1 MNPRIAI
8 FLLVFFALCIIGCR
22 GTPPA
27 ADPPEP
33 KVEGAQL
40 VLPPESPQLASLQV
54 DPPRE
59 ARAGALRLNGRLAWD
74 ETATVRVYSPFA
86 GRVTEVVVDPGER
99 VERGDILARI
109 ASSDFGQAEADARK
123 ADSELRLAER
133 ALARVRDLYE
143 HGAAAQKEL
152 EAAEDDQVR
161 ARSESERARSRL
173 AAYGADARS
182 VDGSFALRAP
192 IGGIVVERTTSR
204 GQEIRNDQMLAGT
217 PQLAAP
223 LFTITDPERLWVV
236 VDVSEHD
243 APNLHPGDPLR
254 IRLHTEPG
262 EAVPGRVDVVSD
274 FLDPTTRTLKVRGSL
289 SNADRRLRAEML
301 VSVEL
306 DVPDETPV
314 AEVPTSAVLL
324 EGEKHYVYVQNAP
337 GTFERREVAIGAER
351 DGWMPVASGV
361 DARHGVV
368 TRGAL
373 LLEQIYKDAGS

>member
-8 FLLVFFALCIIGCR
+8 FLLILFALCGVACR

-27 ADPPEP
+27 AEAEP

-40 VLPPESPQLASLQV
+40 TLPPESPQLASLQI

-59 ARAGALRLNGRLAWD
+59 ARAGSLRLNGRLAWD

-86 GRVTEVVVDPGER
+86 GRVTEVVVEPGAR
-99 VERGDILARI
+99 VSRGDILARI

-133 ALARVRDLYE
+133 TLVRVRDLYE
-143 HGAAAQKEL
+143 HGAAAQKDL
-152 EAAEDDQVR
+152 ETAEDDQVR

-192 IGGIVVERTTSR
+192 IDGIVVERATSR

-254 IRLHTEPG
+254 VRLHADPG
-262 EAVPGRVDVVSD
+262 EMVPGRIEVVSD
-274 FLDPTTRTLKVRGSL
+274 FFDSATRMLKVRGSL
-289 SNADRRLRAEML
+289 ANTDRRLRAEML
-301 VSVEL
+301 VTVEL
-306 DVPDETPV
+306 DVPDQAPV
-314 AEVPTSAVLL
+314 AEVPSSAVLL

-361 DARHGVV
+361 DSGHGVV